1 MESNLGYSGGASGQ
15 RTGKKACSRKVIVL
29 SGILAGVVA
38 VAVIIVLLAGHK
50 RDGND
55 SGGSDPDNGLRAR
68 LEKSLQTTNATSTLQ
83 INGQRLDN

>member
-15 RTGKKACSRKVIVL
+15 RTGKKGCSRKVIVL

-38 VAVIIVLLAGHK
+38 VALTIVLLVGHK
-50 RDGND
+50 SDGND
-55 SGGSDPDNGLRAR
+55 GGGSAPDNGLRAR

-83 INGQRLDN
+83 INGQRMDN